1 MFILCALACCVC
13 VCIHVC
19 VFHHQVI
26 FLQSKRH
33 AAYLNG
39 MLIYDIFLLEH
50 SFALI
55 IKIEYAMIV
64 MIVMLADARTLW
76 GESTRVSYM

>member
-1 MFILCALACCVC
+1 
-13 VCIHVC
+13 
-19 VFHHQVI
+19 
-26 FLQSKRH
+26 
-33 AAYLNG
+33 